1 MFQLLKAVRFYSE
14 GVVREKLRDAMTVVR
29 RGTVELRREGGRHRG
44 DIFVTRLGGI
54 AKSSTHYAR
63 MFCKENR
70 IILRNAPKVLLCFSR
85 LVRTIHCRSYP
96 AFLIVGRTEGRNP
109 LPELRKR
116 K

>member
-44 DIFVTRLGGI
+44 DIFVTHLGGI

-70 IILRNAPKVLLCFSR
+70 IILRNAPKVLCVFRSLSEQYTADPIPHFS
-85 LVRTIHCRSYP
+85 S
-96 AFLIVGRTEGRNP
+96 
-109 LPELRKR
+109 
-116 K
+116 